1 MSRKNKFCIII
12 KSNCQI
18 KKISEN
24 FYGIYYIIIF
34 FDLYFFFELFYDLEF
49 NIVVYDR
56 NLFIVILKIK
66 NYFYEFNKDL
76 LFLII
81 RNYY

>member
-1 MSRKNKFCIII
+1 MLDK
-12 KSNCQI
+12 

-56 NLFIVILKIK
+56 NLFIVVLKIK

>member
-1 MSRKNKFCIII
+1 MLD
-12 KSNCQI
+12 

-56 NLFIVILKIK
+56 NLFIVVLKIK

>member
-1 MSRKNKFCIII
+1 MLD
-12 KSNCQI
+12 